1 MNFNPNWKVNPLTA
15 CVIALTRL
23 LDSLFVWLG
32 ARIEASKCR
41 RHDVTATREA
51 AGVTLRELTSK
62 VDEIAARP
70 LPAAPQ
76 EHPVVTQSMNLTRRA
91 RAMHML
97 RRGEEPH
104 TIAAALGISHGEVE
118 LLFKM
123 DRILQQRG

>member
-1 MNFNPNWKVNPLTA
+1 MNFNPRWKIDPLTA

-23 LDSLFVWLG
+23 MDSLFAWLG

-41 RHDVTATREA
+41 QHDITAIRES
-51 AGVTLRELTSK
+51 AGVALRELTSK
-62 VDEIAARP
+62 VGEIAARP
-70 LPAAPQ
+70 LPEAPQ
-76 EHPVVTQSMNLTRRA
+76 EYPVMAQSMNLTRRA

-118 LLFKM
+118 LLFKL

>member
-1 MNFNPNWKVNPLTA
+1 MNFNLQWNVNPLNA
-15 CVIALTRL
+15 CAAALTRL

-41 RHDVTATREA
+41 HDITAIRET
-51 AGVTLRELTSK
+51 AGATLRELPSK
-62 VDEIAARP
+62 VDGIAARP

-76 EHPVVTQSMNLTRRA
+76 EHPVVTQSMNLTRRS

-118 LLFKM
+118 LLFKL

>member
-1 MNFNPNWKVNPLTA
+1 MNFNPQWKVNPLAA
-15 CVIALTRL
+15 CATVLTRL

-41 RHDVTATREA
+41 RDNTTIRQS
-51 AGVTLRELTSK
+51 AGVLPRELTAK

-70 LPAAPQ
+70 LPEAPQ
-76 EHPVVTQSMNLTRRA
+76 EHPLLTQSMNLTRRA